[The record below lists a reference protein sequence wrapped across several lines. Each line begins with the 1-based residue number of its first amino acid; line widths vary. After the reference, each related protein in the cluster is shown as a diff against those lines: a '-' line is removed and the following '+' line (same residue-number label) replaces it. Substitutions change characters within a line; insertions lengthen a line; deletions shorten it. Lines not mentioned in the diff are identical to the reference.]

1 MFNLFHQLGKLIPNS
16 PAERCGELKIGDRII
31 AVNDI
36 DITNVPHGDVVKI
49 IKDSGLQVQLTVS
62 NLNPIMSNQQ
72 NGSSNHMQ
80 NHHLNMNDGQS
91 MHLNGNMNSYPII
104 S

>member
-1 MFNLFHQLGKLIPNS
+1 MFFIGKLIPNS

-36 DITNVPHGDVVKI
+36 DIMNVPHGDVVKI
-49 IKDSGLQVQLTVS
+49 IKDSGLQVQLTVG
-62 NLNPIMSNQQ
+62 NLNPVLNHN
-72 NGSSNHMQ
+72 NGSNHMQ
-80 NHHLNMNDGQS
+80 HLNMNDGQ

>member
-1 MFNLFHQLGKLIPNS
+1 MCCSIGKLIPNS

-49 IKDSGLQVQLTVS
+49 IKDSGLQVQLTVG
-62 NLNPIMSNQQ
+62 NLNPILGSQHQ
-72 NGSSNHMQ
+72 NGGSNHMQ
-80 NHHLNMNDGQS
+80 NHHLMDGQS
-91 MHLNGNMNSYPII
+91 QHLNGNMNSYPII

>member
-1 MFNLFHQLGKLIPNS
+1 M
-16 PAERCGELKIGDRII
+16 KIGDRII

-72 NGSSNHMQ
+72 NGHMQ

-91 MHLNGNMNSYPII
+91 THLNGNMNSYPII